1 MSVTPEARKA
11 VWDKIQALFYEQ
23 VPAMKVGDAYAYDIA
38 SPKVKGFA
46 KTPTTGRASG
56 ACPSS
61 SAHPPGFIGLGGAPR
76 TCRPGHL
83 VEPYIRRRP
92 TVRMWSFVLKR
103 AGATFVTL
111 VAASVLIF
119 AFIHL
124 VPGDPIYVLL
134 GDTATPEQ
142 VDLVRHQLGL
152 DQPIVLQYLLWAGKA
167 LTGDLGRSIFFQAPV
182 LSVIADGAETS
193 LLLATITMIWV
204 VLIGVPIGMVAA
216 MRQGSWLDQ
225 SLSGVAMLMA
235 SVPTFWVG
243 LYLILIFAAWLGWLP
258 SSGYPSIFE
267 AGGLANLRYLLLP
280 SLTLAA
286 PNAALILRLTRAS
299 MLDVSREDY
308 VRTARAKGIRPWQV
322 VRRHILRNAL
332 LAVVSAFGFTFA
344 ALISEAVVTE
354 TVFALPGI
362 GRLVVQSI
370 LRRDYPVI
378 QGIILV
384 IVVLYLAINL
394 IVDLSYRMLDPRV
407 ELE

>member
-1 MSVTPEARKA
+1 
-11 VWDKIQALFYEQ
+11 
-23 VPAMKVGDAYAYDIA
+23 
-38 SPKVKGFA
+38 
-46 KTPTTGRASG
+46 
-56 ACPSS
+56 
-61 SAHPPGFIGLGGAPR
+61 
-76 TCRPGHL
+76 
-83 VEPYIRRRP
+83 
-92 TVRMWSFVLKR
+92 MWSFVLKR
-103 AGATFVTL
+103 AGATLVTL

-142 VDLVRHQLGL
+142 AELVRHQLGL
-152 DQPIVLQYLLWAGKA
+152 DQPIVLQYLQWAGKA

-193 LLLATITMIWV
+193 LLLATITMTWV

-216 MRQGSWLDQ
+216 MRHGSWLDQ

-243 LYLILIFAAWLGWLP
+243 LYFILIFAAWLGWLP

-267 AGGLANLRYLLLP
+267 SGGLANLRYLILP

-378 QGIILV
+378 QAIILV